1 MDPAWSTSASQ
12 GMRQV
17 LISEGR
23 QDERYAFLVAQRKAD
38 ADAPTP
44 TTVTAMRAGKGRKP
58 EPLLSASSCCNGL
71 LTETFSESFSKW
83 VRNCSSRQCEST
95 LNFLEFVREIA

>member
-1 MDPAWSTSASQ
+1 MDPTWSTSASQ

-44 TTVTAMRAGKGRKP
+44 TTVTALRVGNGRKP
-58 EPLLSASSCCNGL
+58 EPFYRRARAATDC
-71 LTETFSESFSKW
+71 
-83 VRNCSSRQCEST
+83 
-95 LNFLEFVREIA
+95 